1 MMLQTNESNMRI
13 KSTYHYFSYV
23 KNILQMY
30 TSYTM
35 LCKFIT
41 DIHVYI
47 VVKS

>member
-1 MMLQTNESNMRI
+1 
-13 KSTYHYFSYV
+13 
-23 KNILQMY
+23 MY

-47 VVKS
+47 VKLKAKSNFYNVQDSYVGLTVFN